1 MGSLKSQES
10 LLIKTLLAV
19 MASAALLL
27 VLMVLVLRSKTAI
40 WTSMLLWGSIVGLGL
55 FLTVVL
61 WVLFELFRL
70 QRGTLKTKKTLMM
83 MRTLLHEL
91 YPALIW
97 LTGFF
102 KTDKDALGIAY
113 IQTNNHIIKSL
124 ISPVSAEKML
134 VLLPHCLQW
143 NECPYKVTG
152 SGERCIACGKC
163 MIGELRSLAKTMG
176 LPFVIA
182 TGGTLARKAIAE
194 NRPELI
200 LAVACERD
208 LAAGIYDMRK
218 LPVIGLLNER
228 PEGPCKN
235 TRVDMEAFKE
245 LLDRFVT
252 PQK

>member
-1 MGSLKSQES
+1 MGSLKTQEN

-19 MASAALLL
+19 TATAAVLL
-27 VLMVLVLRSKTAI
+27 VLMVLVLRAKTTI
-40 WTSMLLWGSIVGLGL
+40 WTLLLLWGSIIGLGL
-55 FLTVVL
+55 FMAVVI

-70 QRGTLKTKKTLMM
+70 QKGTLKTKKTLVL

-113 IQTNNHIIKSL
+113 IQTNNRIITRL
-124 ISPVSAEKML
+124 VSAVAAEKIL

-163 MIGELRSLAKTMG
+163 MIGDLRALANAMELPL
-176 LPFVIA
+176 VIA

-200 LAVACERD
+200 IAVACERD

-235 TRVDMEAFKE
+235 TRVDMDALKD
-245 LLDRFVT
+245 LLNRFAVQ
-252 PQK
+252 QK

>member
-1 MGSLKSQES
+1 MGAVKSQEN

-19 MASAALLL
+19 TASAALLL
-27 VLMVLVLRSKTAI
+27 VLMVLVLRAKTAI
-40 WTSMLLWGSIVGLGL
+40 WTIMLLWGSIIGLGL
-55 FLTVVL
+55 FMAVVL

-124 ISPVSAEKML
+124 VSPVPADKML

-163 MIGELRSLAKTMG
+163 MIGELRALAKDMG

-200 LAVACERD
+200 VAVACERD

-235 TRVDMEAFKE
+235 TRVDMDALKD
-245 LLDRFVT
+245 LLDRFVLL
-252 PQK
+252 QK